1 LCGEIFPQYL
11 ATFGV
16 QVTFRETAAGTD
28 PREANPRPFPREPGD
43 IQTAVV
49 NLVDSL
55 APVVPVARQV
65 DVARALASMI
75 ARGPST
81 MADNM
86 FLRQSIIR
94 RSTATSDHVI
104 DGLAAW
110 VTVLFDLANLQ
121 HDRGRA
127 MGLEARIP
135 DEALHHL
142 EAALSRSRNGCIIA
156 VPHIGSLELFA
167 AHLRDRGFNVGFVY
181 SIGRQPTPT
190 ERWIHAGRSATAA
203 TPIAFARRNT
213 GAEISRV
220 LHNNGVVFMVVD
232 VYPSAKYAGITVKTH
247 DSDFRY
253 PPGPAR
259 YARTGTLVLP
269 GFASRRDAAGF
280 AMNILAPIDYRT
292 WMPVEAAA
300 SDFTQ
305 SIAARVDGFTAEQ
318 PAAYWLWHPI
328 PNDPYLA
335 IAQRHRPDLLTAM
348 GATPRDDEAV
358 ALAVE
363 AAHARWEDMTDA
375 ISWSEAPPLA
385 SSAVAESVG

>member
-1 LCGEIFPQYL
+1 M
-11 ATFGV
+11 
-16 QVTFRETAAGTD
+16 TFRETTGGIE
-28 PREANPRPFPREPGD
+28 PREVNPRPFPRERGD

-49 NLVDSL
+49 NLVDRL
-55 APVVPVARQV
+55 AALVPIARQIEI
-65 DVARALASMI
+65 AREIASLIASM
-75 ARGPST
+75 PSA
-81 MADNM
+81 MGNNM

-94 RSTATSDHVI
+94 RGTATPDHVI

-121 HDRGRA
+121 QNRDRA
-127 MGLEARIP
+127 MRLDARISKK
-135 DEALHHL
+135 ALDRL
-142 EAALSRSRNGCIIA
+142 ARALSQSRNGCIIA

-167 AHLRDRGFNVGFVY
+167 AHLKDRGFNIGFVY

-190 ERWIHAGRSATAA
+190 ERWIYAGRSATAA

-220 LHNNGVVFMVVD
+220 LQNNGVVFMVVD
-232 VYPSAKYAGITVKTH
+232 VYPSAKYAGIAVKAH
-247 DSDFRY
+247 DADFRY

-269 GFASRRDAAGF
+269 GFASRRDATGF
-280 AMNILAPIDYRT
+280 SMNILAPIAYRT
-292 WMPVEAAA
+292 WMPVQTAA
-300 SDFTQ
+300 SEFTQ
-305 SIAARVDGFTAEQ
+305 EVAAHVDGFTATQ

-335 IAQRHRPDLLTAM
+335 IAQRHRPDLLSAM
-348 GATPRDDEAV
+348 PPENDEAV

-363 AAHARWEDMTDA
+363 AAGVKWTVPKSADPLRSAEDL
-375 ISWSEAPPLA
+375 PLA
-385 SSAVAESVG
+385 PSALPETVS

>member
-1 LCGEIFPQYL
+1 M
-11 ATFGV
+11 TF
-16 QVTFRETAAGTD
+16 QETAAGID
-28 PREANPRPFPREPGD
+28 PREANPPPFPREHGD

-49 NLVDSL
+49 NLVDRL
-55 APVVPVARQV
+55 APIVPVARQV
-65 DVARALASMI
+65 DVAREIAGLI
-75 ARGPST
+75 ARMPST
-81 MADNM
+81 MGSNM

-110 VTVLFDLANLQ
+110 ITVLFDLANLQ
-121 HDRGRA
+121 QDRGRA
-127 MGLEARIP
+127 TSLEARIP
-135 DEALHHL
+135 KKALDRL
-142 EAALSRSRNGCIIA
+142 ARALSRSRNGCIIA

-167 AHLRDRGFNVGFVY
+167 AHLKDRGFNVGFVY

-190 ERWIHAGRSATAA
+190 ERWIYAGRSATAA

-213 GAEISRV
+213 GAEISRI
-220 LHNNGVVFMVVD
+220 LQNKGVVFMVVD

-269 GFASRRDAAGF
+269 GFASRRDATGF
-280 AMNILAPIDYRT
+280 SMNILAPVEYRT

-300 SDFTQ
+300 SEFTQ
-305 SIAARVDGFTAEQ
+305 EIAAQVDGFTAEQ

-328 PNDPYLA
+328 PNDPYFA
-335 IAQRHRPDLLTAM
+335 IAQRQRPDLLTAM
-348 GATPRDDEAV
+348 APEDDEAV

-363 AAHARWEDMTDA
+363 AADAKWAASDLTDPIRWM
-375 ISWSEAPPLA
+375 EAPPLA
-385 SSAVAESVG
+385 ASALAETVG

>member
-1 LCGEIFPQYL
+1 MWCDFP
-11 ATFGV
+11 AISGGFGV
-16 QVTFRETAAGTD
+16 QVTFRDTAAGTE
-28 PREANPRPFPREPGD
+28 PREANPRPFAREHGD

-49 NLVDSL
+49 NLVDHL
-55 APVVPVARQV
+55 APLVPVARQIE
-65 DVARALASMI
+65 VAREIASLI
-75 ARGPST
+75 ASLPSA
-81 MADNM
+81 MSANM

-94 RSTATSDHVI
+94 RATATSDQVI

-121 HDRGRA
+121 QDRDRA
-127 MGLEARIP
+127 MRLEARLP
-135 DEALHHL
+135 NKAVARLRR
-142 EAALSRSRNGCIIA
+142 ALSQSHNGCIIA

-167 AHLRDRGFNVGFVY
+167 AHLKDRGFDVGFVY

-190 ERWIHAGRSATAA
+190 ERWIYAGRSATAA

-220 LHNNGVVFMVVD
+220 LRNNGVVFMVVD

-280 AMNILAPIDYRT
+280 SMNILDPIAYRT

-300 SDFTQ
+300 REFTQ
-305 SIAARVDGFTAEQ
+305 DIASRVDGFTAEQ

-335 IAQRHRPDLLTAM
+335 IAERQRPDLLTALVP
-348 GATPRDDEAV
+348 GDDEAV

-363 AAHARWEDMTDA
+363 AAHAKWTGSDQTDPIRWT
-375 ISWSEAPPLA
+375 EAPPLT
-385 SSAVAESVG
+385 SSVLPETVG

>member
-1 LCGEIFPQYL
+1 M
-11 ATFGV
+11 A
-16 QVTFRETAAGTD
+16 FRETTAGIDLHAT
-28 PREANPRPFPREPGD
+28 NPRPFPREPGD

-49 NLVDSL
+49 NLVDRL
-55 APVVPVARQV
+55 ASIVPVGRQV
-65 DVARALASMI
+65 DVAREIASLIASM
-75 ARGPST
+75 PSA
-81 MADNM
+81 MGNNM

-94 RSTATSDHVI
+94 RGAATPDHVI

-121 HDRGRA
+121 QDRDRA

-135 DEALHHL
+135 DEALDRL
-142 EAALSRSRNGCIIA
+142 TRALSKSRNGCIIA

-167 AHLRDRGFNVGFVY
+167 AYLIDRGFNVGFVY

-190 ERWIHAGRSATAA
+190 ERWIYAGRSATAA

-220 LHNNGVVFMVVD
+220 LQNNGVVFMVVD

-259 YARTGTLVLP
+259 YARTGALVLP
-269 GFASRRDAAGF
+269 GFASRRDATGF
-280 AMNILAPIDYRT
+280 SMNILAPIEYPA

-300 SDFTQ
+300 SGFTQ
-305 SIAARVDGFTAEQ
+305 EVAERVDGFTAEQ

-328 PNDPYLA
+328 PNDPYVA
-335 IAQRHRPDLLTAM
+335 IAQRQHPDLLTAM
-348 GATPRDDEAV
+348 APVDDEAV

-363 AAHARWEDMTDA
+363 AADA
-375 ISWSEAPPLA
+375 KWTTSDFIDPTRRTEAPPLA
-385 SSAVAESVG
+385 SSALPETVG

>member
-1 LCGEIFPQYL
+1 M
-11 ATFGV
+11 
-16 QVTFRETAAGTD
+16 TFRETAAAID
-28 PREANPRPFPREPGD
+28 PREPNPRPFPREHGD

-49 NLVDSL
+49 NLVDRL
-55 APVVPVARQV
+55 APIVPVARQT
-65 DVARALASMI
+65 DFAREIASLI
-75 ARGPST
+75 ASTPST
-81 MADNM
+81 MGKNM

-94 RSTATSDHVI
+94 RGTATSDHVI

-110 VTVLFDLANLQ
+110 LTVLFDLANLQ
-121 HDRGRA
+121 QDRDRA

-135 DEALHHL
+135 KKALDRL
-142 EAALSRSRNGCIIA
+142 ARALSRSRNGCIIA

-167 AHLRDRGFNVGFVY
+167 AHLKDRGFNVGFVY

-190 ERWIHAGRSATAA
+190 ERWIYAGRSATAA

-220 LHNNGVVFMVVD
+220 LQNNGVVFMVVD
-232 VYPSAKYAGITVKTH
+232 VYPSARYAGITVKAH

-269 GFASRRDAAGF
+269 GFASRRDATGF
-280 AMNILAPIDYRT
+280 SMNILAPIAYPT
-292 WMPVEAAA
+292 WMPAQAAA
-300 SDFTQ
+300 SEFTQ
-305 SIAARVDGFTAEQ
+305 EVAAHVDGFTATQ

-335 IAQRHRPDLLTAM
+335 IAQRQRPDLLTAI
-348 GATPRDDEAV
+348 PPENDEAV

-363 AAHARWEDMTDA
+363 EAGARWTAPDLAAPIRSAED
-375 ISWSEAPPLA
+375 SPLA
-385 SSAVAESVG
+385 SSALPETVS

>member
-1 LCGEIFPQYL
+1 M
-11 ATFGV
+11 
-16 QVTFRETAAGTD
+16 TFRETILDTGSRD
-28 PREANPRPFPREPGD
+28 LSERRLPREHGD

-49 NLVDSL
+49 TLVDRL
-55 APVVPVARQV
+55 APVVPVARQP
-65 DVARALASMI
+65 DVARQIASVIASM
-75 ARGPST
+75 PSS
-81 MADNM
+81 MGNNM

-94 RSTATSDHVI
+94 RGTATPDHVI

-121 HDRGRA
+121 QDRNRA
-127 MGLEARIP
+127 MSLEARIP
-135 DEALHHL
+135 DQALDHL
-142 EAALSRSRNGCIIA
+142 TRALSKSRNGCIIA

-181 SIGRQPTPT
+181 SIGKQPTPT
-190 ERWIHAGRSATAA
+190 ERWIYAGRSATAA

-213 GAEISRV
+213 GAEISKI
-220 LHNNGVVFMVVD
+220 LQNNGVVFMVVD
-232 VYPSAKYAGITVKTH
+232 VYPSGKYAGITVKTH

-259 YARTGTLVLP
+259 YARSGTLVLP

-280 AMNILAPIDYRT
+280 AMNILAPIDYCA
-292 WMPVEAAA
+292 WMPAQAAA

-305 SIAARVDGFTAEQ
+305 KVAARVDGFTAEQ

-335 IAQRHRPDLLTAM
+335 IAQRQRPDLVTSTVAAP
-348 GATPRDDEAV
+348 GDNEAV

-363 AAHARWEDMTDA
+363 AMRANWTACNIADPIRWPDARPH
-375 ISWSEAPPLA
+375 SSLPL
-385 SSAVAESVG
+385 AESVA

>member
-1 LCGEIFPQYL
+1 M
-11 ATFGV
+11 
-16 QVTFRETAAGTD
+16 TFRETAAGTER
-28 PREANPRPFPREPGD
+28 RESSPRPFSREHGD
-43 IQTAVV
+43 IQAAVV
-49 NLVDSL
+49 NLVDGL
-55 APVVPVARQV
+55 APIVPVARQV
-65 DVARALASMI
+65 DVAREIASVI
-75 ARGPST
+75 ARLPST
-81 MADNM
+81 MGNNM

-94 RSTATSDHVI
+94 RGTATTDHVI

-121 HDRGRA
+121 QDRDRA
-127 MGLEARIP
+127 IGCEARIP
-135 DEALHHL
+135 KKALNRL
-142 EAALSRSRNGCIIA
+142 ARALSKSRNGCIIA

-190 ERWIHAGRSATAA
+190 ERWISAGRSATAA

-220 LHNNGVVFMVVD
+220 LQNNGVVFMVVD

-280 AMNILAPIDYRT
+280 SMNILAPIEYRT
-292 WMPVEAAA
+292 WMPAQAAA
-300 SDFTQ
+300 SEFTQ
-305 SIAARVDGFTAEQ
+305 EIATHVDGFTAEQ

-335 IAQRHRPDLLTAM
+335 IAQRQRPDLLTAM
-348 GATPRDDEAV
+348 APEDDEAV
-358 ALAVE
+358 ARAVE
-363 AAHARWEDMTDA
+363 AAHAKWAASDIADA
-375 ISWSEAPPLA
+375 IRWTEAPPLA
-385 SSAVAESVG
+385 SSALTEGVSAD

>member
-1 LCGEIFPQYL
+1 M
-11 ATFGV
+11 
-16 QVTFRETAAGTD
+16 TFRETAAGIE
-28 PREANPRPFPREPGD
+28 PREAIPRPFSREHGD

-49 NLVDSL
+49 NLVDRL
-55 APVVPVARQV
+55 AATVPVARQAE
-65 DVARALASMI
+65 VAREIASLI
-75 ARGPST
+75 ASLPSA
-81 MADNM
+81 MGNNM

-94 RSTATSDHVI
+94 RGTATPDQVI

-121 HDRGRA
+121 QDRDRA
-127 MGLEARIP
+127 MDLEARIP
-135 DEALHHL
+135 AKALGRL
-142 EAALSRSRNGCIIA
+142 ARALKQSRNGCIIA

-167 AHLRDRGFNVGFVY
+167 AHLKDRGFNVGFVY
-181 SIGRQPTPT
+181 SVGRQPTPT

-213 GAEISRV
+213 GAEISKI
-220 LHNNGVVFMVVD
+220 LQNKGVVFMVVD
-232 VYPSAKYAGITVKTH
+232 VYPSAKYAGITVRTH

-269 GFASRRDAAGF
+269 GFASRRDATGF
-280 AMNILAPIDYRT
+280 SMNILAPIDYRT

-305 SIAARVDGFTAEQ
+305 RIATSVDGFTAEQ

-335 IAQRHRPDLLTAM
+335 IAERQRRDLLAAM
-348 GATPRDDEAV
+348 APADDEAV

-363 AAHARWEDMTDA
+363 AAHGRWTASDPAEP
-375 ISWSEAPPLA
+375 IRWSKAPPLA
-385 SSAVAESVG
+385 PSAPAESVAPERAVERG

>member
-1 LCGEIFPQYL
+1 
-11 ATFGV
+11 
-16 QVTFRETAAGTD
+16 VTFRETAAAID
-28 PREANPRPFPREPGD
+28 PREANPRPFPREHGD

-49 NLVDSL
+49 NLVDRL
-55 APVVPVARQV
+55 APIVPVARQT
-65 DVARALASMI
+65 DFAREIASLI
-75 ARGPST
+75 ASTPST
-81 MADNM
+81 MGNNM

-94 RSTATSDHVI
+94 RGPATSDHVI

-121 HDRGRA
+121 QDRDRA

-135 DEALHHL
+135 KKALDRL
-142 EAALSRSRNGCIIA
+142 ARALSQSRNGCIIA

-167 AHLRDRGFNVGFVY
+167 AHLKDRGFNVGFVY

-190 ERWIHAGRSATAA
+190 ERWIYAGRSATAA

-213 GAEISRV
+213 GAGISRV
-220 LHNNGVVFMVVD
+220 LQNNGVVFMVVD
-232 VYPSAKYAGITVKTH
+232 VYPSARYAGITVKVH

-269 GFASRRDAAGF
+269 GFASRRDATGF
-280 AMNILAPIDYRT
+280 SMNILAPIAYPT
-292 WMPVEAAA
+292 WMPAQAAA
-300 SDFTQ
+300 SEFTQ
-305 SIAARVDGFTAEQ
+305 EVAAHVDGFTATQ

-335 IAQRHRPDLLTAM
+335 LAQRQRPDLLTAM
-348 GATPRDDEAV
+348 PPENDEAV

-363 AAHARWEDMTDA
+363 EAGARWTAPDLAAPIRSAED
-375 ISWSEAPPLA
+375 SPLA
-385 SSAVAESVG
+385 SSALPETVS

>member
-1 LCGEIFPQYL
+1 M
-11 ATFGV
+11 
-16 QVTFRETAAGTD
+16 TFRETAAVTD
-28 PREANPRPFPREPGD
+28 PREANPRPFPREHGD

-49 NLVDSL
+49 NLVDGL
-55 APVVPVARQV
+55 ASIIPVARQV
-65 DVARALASMI
+65 DVAREIASVI
-75 ARGPST
+75 AQLPST
-81 MADNM
+81 MRNNM

-94 RSTATSDHVI
+94 RGTATADQVI

-121 HDRGRA
+121 QDRDRA
-127 MGLEARIP
+127 MSLEAKIP
-135 DEALHHL
+135 K
-142 EAALSRSRNGCIIA
+142 AALGRLARALSKSRNGCIIA

-167 AHLRDRGFNVGFVY
+167 AHLRNRGFNVGFVY

-190 ERWIHAGRSATAA
+190 ERWIYAGRSATAA

-220 LHNNGVVFMVVD
+220 LQNNGVVFMVVD

-280 AMNILAPIDYRT
+280 SMNILAPIEYRT
-292 WMPVEAAA
+292 WMPAEAAA
-300 SDFTQ
+300 SEFTQ
-305 SIAARVDGFTAEQ
+305 EIAAHVDGFTVEQ

-335 IAQRHRPDLLTAM
+335 IAQRQRPDLLTAM
-348 GATPRDDEAV
+348 APADDEAV
-358 ALAVE
+358 ARTVE
-363 AAHARWEDMTDA
+363 AAHAK
-375 ISWSEAPPLA
+375 WSAPDLIDPILRTEAPPLA
-385 SSAVAESVG
+385 PSALAEGVSAD

>member
-1 LCGEIFPQYL
+1 M
-11 ATFGV
+11 A
-16 QVTFRETAAGTD
+16 FRETAAGID
-28 PREANPRPFPREPGD
+28 PREANPRPFPREHGD

-49 NLVDSL
+49 NLVDRL
-55 APVVPVARQV
+55 APIVPVARQS
-65 DVARALASMI
+65 DAAREIAGLIASM
-75 ARGPST
+75 PSV
-81 MADNM
+81 MGNNM

-94 RSTATSDHVI
+94 RGTATSDQVI

-110 VTVLFDLANLQ
+110 VAVLFDLANLQ
-121 HDRGRA
+121 QDRDRA
-127 MGLEARIP
+127 MSLEARVS
-135 DEALHHL
+135 DKAVARLRR
-142 EAALSRSRNGCIIA
+142 ALSQSRNGCIIA

-167 AHLRDRGFNVGFVY
+167 AHLRDRDFNVGFVY

-190 ERWIHAGRSATAA
+190 ERWIYAGRSATAA

-220 LHNNGVVFMVVD
+220 LQNNGVVFMVVD

-269 GFASRRDAAGF
+269 GFASRRDATGF
-280 AMNILAPIDYRT
+280 SMNILDPIAYRT

-300 SDFTQ
+300 SEFTQ
-305 SIAARVDGFTAEQ
+305 AIAAHVDGFTARQ
-318 PAAYWLWHPI
+318 PSAYWLWHPI

-335 IAQRHRPDLLTAM
+335 IAERQRPDLLAAM
-348 GATPRDDEAV
+348 APGDDEAL
-358 ALAVE
+358 ALVVE
-363 AAHARWEDMTDA
+363 AADA
-375 ISWSEAPPLA
+375 KWAAPDLTCAIRRSDAPPISPQALA
-385 SSAVAESVG
+385 ETIA